1 MIESSLR
8 EFFGVAISYS
18 CERLLWIQLA
28 EENKGP
34 AYGLE
39 KGYCYFT
46 LPIWN
51 ARGEKVE

>member
-39 KGYCYFT
+39 RGYCYFT
-46 LPIWN
+46 LPILN